1 MAKHPALR
9 KAVKRLQYV
18 YVNTAPFYSDDG
30 HSVRVDIQDK
40 RNGVLQEPF
49 TLAIEVDD
57 TQPSGLRIRRSGV
70 EWTEQEEL
78 TPGILIPSDKA
89 FKAQRK
95 AERNKAPYLRDKFT
109 VLGNP
114 NADWDQQFSF
124 EEAKQ
129 YPENRV
135 WTVVTGDSGKQLWAV
150 AGFHMVNKLHY
161 AITEQPWTEEDESID
176 YKW

>member
-1 MAKHPALR
+1 VAKHPALR

-18 YVNTAPFYSDDG
+18 YVNTAAFYSEDG
-30 HSVRVDIQDK
+30 QSVRVDIQDK
-40 RNGVLQEPF
+40 HNGVLQEPF
-49 TLAIEVDD
+49 ALAIEVDD
-57 TQPSGLRIRRSGV
+57 AKPAGLRIRRSGV

-78 TPGILIPSDKA
+78 TPGILIPSDKE
-89 FKAQRK
+89 FKARRK
-95 AERNKAPYLRDKFT
+95 AERANAPHLSDKFT

-129 YPENRV
+129 YPECRV
-135 WTVVTGDSGKQLWAV
+135 WTVVSGDSGKLWAI
-150 AGFHMVNKLHY
+150 AGFHIVNKLHY